1 MTTRRAAEPGAGP
14 TARPTTQTERR
25 EAMTDRKHK
34 QDEARR
40 RHEDVGSEEGA
51 EAGAAAADEADAP
64 QAAAGSRD
72 DDPAER
78 LAAERDDYLDH
89 LRRLQAEFENYRKR
103 VRRDAGELRLRA
115 GEDVVEALLP
125 VVDNMGRALEAAD
138 RHEEGQLIAGLQLV
152 AGQLR
157 DALSAQGLEEVPA
170 SPGDAFDPTVH
181 EAVMTQPS
189 DDHDE
194 GAVLQVLERGYLLHG
209 RLLRPAKV
217 VVAR

>member
-1 MTTRRAAEPGAGP
+1 
-14 TARPTTQTERR
+14 
-25 EAMTDRKHK
+25 MTDRKHK
-34 QDEARR
+34 QKDARR
-40 RHEDVGSEEGA
+40 RHEGAGSEEDTDA
-51 EAGAAAADEADAP
+51 QAPAADEAEAP

-72 DDPAER
+72 EDPAAR

-103 VRRDAGELRLRA
+103 VRREAEELRLRA
-115 GEDVVEALLP
+115 SEGVVESLLP

-157 DALSAQGLEEVPA
+157 AALSAQGLEEVPA
-170 SPGDAFDPTVH
+170 SPGDEFDPTVH

-194 GAVLQVLERGYLLHG
+194 GAVLEVLERGYVLHG

>member
-1 MTTRRAAEPGAGP
+1 
-14 TARPTTQTERR
+14 
-25 EAMTDRKHK
+25 MTDKKHK
-34 QDEARR
+34 HDDARR
-40 RHEDVGSEEGA
+40 RHEGAGLEEGT
-51 EAGAAAADEADAP
+51 EAQAPAADEADAP

-72 DDPAER
+72 DDPVAR

-103 VRRDAGELRLRA
+103 VRREAEELRLRA
-115 GEDVVEALLP
+115 SEGVVEALLP

-170 SPGDAFDPTVH
+170 SPGDEFDPTVH

-189 DDHDE
+189 DDHDA
-194 GAVLQVLERGYLLHG
+194 GAVLEVLERGYVLHG

>member
-1 MTTRRAAEPGAGP
+1 MTDKKHRHDEPKPRRDGDVAPEVGDEAPAAE
-14 TARPTTQTERR
+14 AR
-25 EAMTDRKHK
+25 
-34 QDEARR
+34 
-40 RHEDVGSEEGA
+40 GEG
-51 EAGAAAADEADAP
+51 AGAAAASDDGRDGGEG
-64 QAAAGSRD
+64 AGI
-72 DDPAER
+72 
-78 LAAERDDYLDH
+78 AAERDDYLDH

-103 VRRDAGELRLRA
+103 VRREAEELRLRA

-125 VVDNMGRALEAAD
+125 VVDNMARALEAAD

-152 AGQLR
+152 SGQLH
-157 DALSAQGLEEVPA
+157 DALAAHGLEEVPTA
-170 SPGDAFDPTVH
+170 PGDPFDPTVH

-189 DDHDE
+189 GDHDE

>member
-1 MTTRRAAEPGAGP
+1 
-14 TARPTTQTERR
+14 
-25 EAMTDRKHK
+25 MTDRKHK
-34 QDEARR
+34 QDDAGQGHGEKDAP
-40 RHEDVGSEEGA
+40 DQDA
-51 EAGAAAADEADAP
+51 EAQASAAETDTSAAVAD
-64 QAAAGSRD
+64 GRD
-72 DDPAER
+72 DDPLAR
-78 LAAERDDYLDH
+78 LATERDDYLDH

-103 VRRDAGELRLRA
+103 VRREAEELRLRA
-115 GEDVVEALLP
+115 SEGVVEALLP
-125 VVDNMGRALEAAD
+125 VVDNMRRALEAAD

-157 DALSAQGLEEVPA
+157 DTLSAHGLEEVA
-170 SPGDAFDPTVH
+170 TSPGDPFDPTVH

-189 DDHDE
+189 DDHDQ

>member
-1 MTTRRAAEPGAGP
+1 M
-14 TARPTTQTERR
+14 ERR

-40 RHEDVGSEEGA
+40 RYEGVGSKEGA
-51 EAGAAAADEADAP
+51 EAGAAAVDEADAL
-64 QAAAGSRD
+64 QAVAGSRD
-72 DDPAER
+72 DDPAAR

-103 VRRDAGELRLRA
+103 VRRDADEVRLRA

-152 AGQLR
+152 AGQLL

>member
-1 MTTRRAAEPGAGP
+1 MTRRAAEPGAGP

-40 RHEDVGSEEGA
+40 RHEDVGWEEGA
-51 EAGAAAADEADAP
+51 EAGAAAADETDAP
-64 QAAAGSRD
+64 QAIAGSRD
-72 DDPAER
+72 DDLAER

-103 VRRDAGELRLRA
+103 VRRDADELRLRA

-152 AGQLR
+152 AGQLL

-189 DDHDE
+189 NDHDQ
-194 GAVLQVLERGYLLHG
+194 GAVLKVLERGYLLHG